1 MGKSTFEKHKEFVSK
16 TAPQLKLAGEPG
28 ETKLAV
34 AEATIAEAQYRGV
47 SRRRQFRG
55 GNGTAEATVS
65 RSIERPRG
73 ISVAAVG
80 GRGGEYRGL
89 HDPKLSCSHADPET
103 LTSLRDRM
111 SVPRQSGSYR
121 GYEATWEEAV
131 VIHIQQ
137 FFATKACD
145 DSLE

>member
-1 MGKSTFEKHKEFVSK
+1 MG
-16 TAPQLKLAGEPG
+16 LASLPW
-28 ETKLAV
+28 
-34 AEATIAEAQYRGV
+34 
-47 SRRRQFRG
+47 
-55 GNGTAEATVS
+55 
-65 RSIERPRG
+65 
-73 ISVAAVG
+73 VG
-80 GRGGEYRGL
+80 GPANIADFMTQVLTQPLEHGEL
-89 HDPKLSCSHADPET
+89 DPET

-137 FFATKACD
+137 IFATKACD